1 MEPSDPTTVPIP
13 LMPVG
18 ADRRALLAARN
29 AAAHQ
34 VYDAECALH
43 TALQAARG
51 AQTGAESSQCDRWIA
66 AAYAHLHSAN
76 LEYAAATAAMT
87 ASERPAAATDSAG
100 SSGPAAESDGTARAA

>member
-18 ADRRALLAARN
+18 ADRRALLAARD

-51 AQTGAESSQCDRWIA
+51 ARAGAESSQCDRWIA

-76 LEYAAATAAMT
+76 VEYAAATAAMT
-87 ASERPAAATDSAG
+87 ASDQAG
-100 SSGPAAESDGTARAA
+100 SGGSAAESGGTARAA